1 MALQVSVV
9 TPEREVWSG
18 ESSFVVARAEGG
30 EIGVLP
36 GHAPFLG
43 SLHHAVLKIEHA
55 DGVTLFAVHGGFI
68 EVYENRVTVLA
79 PLAETS
85 DEIDVDRARRD
96 LEEAEAALG
105 RAGDE
110 DADEH
115 RQAFLRAQA
124 RLKTAAE
131 AGLIVG

>member
-1 MALQVSVV
+1 MPLRVSVV

-18 ESSFVVARAEGG
+18 EAAFVVARAAGG

-43 SLHHAVLKIEHA
+43 ALHHATLKIEHA
-55 DGVTLFAVHGGFI
+55 DGVTLFAVHGGFV
-68 EVYENRVTVLA
+68 EVYEDRVTILA
-79 PLAETS
+79 PLAERAE
-85 DEIDVDRARRD
+85 EIDVEHARQMARD
-96 LEEAEAALG
+96 AEAAIA
-105 RAGDE
+105 RGD
-110 DADEH
+110 DEEA
-115 RQAFLRAQA
+115 RFDLLRAQA

>member
-1 MALQVSVV
+1 MLQVSVV

-18 ESSFVVARAEGG
+18 EASFVVARAEGG

-43 SLHHAVLKIEHA
+43 ALHHAVLKIEHA
-55 DGVTLFAVHGGFI
+55 DGVALFAVHGGFV
-68 EVYENRVTVLA
+68 EVYEDRVTVLA
-79 PLAETS
+79 PLAEVAE
-85 DEIDVDRARRD
+85 EIDVDLARREAD
-96 LEEAEAALG
+96 EAEAALRTG
-105 RAGDE
+105 DDE
-110 DADEH
+110 DA
-115 RQAFLRAQA
+115 RYALLRAQA

>member
-1 MALQVSVV
+1 MPLEVSVV

-18 ESSFVVARAEGG
+18 EASFVVARAAGG

-43 SLHHAVLKIEHA
+43 ALHHAVLKIEHA

-68 EVYENRVTVLA
+68 EVYEDRVTVLA
-79 PLAETS
+79 PLAERS
-85 DEIDVDRARRD
+85 EEIDVERARRA
-96 LEEAEAALG
+96 EQEAEAAASRG
-105 RAGDE
+105 DDE
-110 DADEH
+110 DA
-115 RQAFLRAQA
+115 RLALLRAQA

>member
-18 ESSFVVARAEGG
+18 EASFVVARPAGG

-43 SLHHAVLKIEHA
+43 SLAHAQVKIEHA
-55 DGVTLFAVHGGFI
+55 DGITLFAVHGGFI
-68 EVYENRVTVLA
+68 EVYEDRVTILA
-79 PLAETS
+79 PLAERS
-85 DEIDVDRARRD
+85 EEIDVERARRA
-96 LEEAEAALG
+96 EQEAQSAVSQNAEDQEAVL
-105 RAGDE
+105 RL
-110 DADEH
+110 
-115 RQAFLRAQA
+115 LRAQA